1 MNMKHSFFALITV
14 ALVTAC
20 SNVTEINRAK
30 SDTGPLKLNN
40 VIVST
45 DETLL
50 RSQGRDIGKSTAEFR
65 ADLTAALAK
74 ELGPYSDPNGLPAD
88 VKVKVDEV
96 FLARI
101 VDRALVGTSYI
112 DSTITVVDAETGEE
126 IVAPTKVRGDSN
138 QLRAAGPIGAITT
151 QSLAKD
157 YQSAIN
163 GYAKALA
170 ASLVASK

>member
-1 MNMKHSFFALITV
+1 MNIKSSFFSLV
-14 ALVTAC
+14 AVLLVAAC
-20 SNVTEINRAK
+20 SNVTEISRAK
-30 SDTGPLKLNN
+30 SDTGPLKLKN

-50 RSQGRDIGKSTAEFR
+50 RSRGRDFGKSVAEFR
-65 ADLTAALAK
+65 ADLSAALAK
-74 ELGPYSDPNGLPAD
+74 ELVAYSDPNGLPAD
-88 VKVKVDEV
+88 VKVKVNEV
-96 FLARI
+96 YLARI
-101 VDRALVGTSYI
+101 VDRALAGTSYI

-126 IVAPTKVRGDSN
+126 IVAPTKVRGDSD
-138 QLRAAGPIGAITT
+138 QFRGAGPIGAITT

>member
-1 MNMKHSFFALITV
+1 MNIKHSFLVLAAV
-14 ALVTAC
+14 ALVAAC
-20 SNVTEINRAK
+20 SNVTEVNRAK

-45 DETLL
+45 DDTLL
-50 RSQGRDIGKSTAEFR
+50 RSQGRDANKSEAEFR

-74 ELGPYSDPNGLPAD
+74 ELGPYSDPDGLPVD

-96 FLARI
+96 YLARI

-112 DSTITVVDAETGEE
+112 DSTITLVDAETGEE
-126 IVAPTKVRGDSN
+126 IVAPQKVRGNSD
-138 QLRAAGPIGAITT
+138 QLRGPGPIGAITT